1 MNHLASHVVKICEGL
16 LGRDAAP
23 LAAHAAASA
32 LSQRLAAA
40 GGVLKRIQWLYMVM
54 YTIDRGYYGY
64 IYIYMVYYHILPI
77 DIVGIIGLI
86 KGSWEA
92 YLYDK

>member
-64 IYIYMVYYHILPI
+64 IYTWYITIYYLLILL
-77 DIVGIIGLI
+77 V
-86 KGSWEA
+86 
-92 YLYDK
+92 

>member
-54 YTIDRGYYGY
+54 YGTIDRGYYGY
-64 IYIYMVYYHILPI
+64 IWYITY
-77 DIVGIIGLI
+77 
-86 KGSWEA
+86 
-92 YLYDK
+92 